1 MGIRRRRTQL
11 LPSPVAVAGTARREF
26 ARRWQKARLPP
37 PLPDLLPSAAKVA
50 RPRTRRQ
57 VAVGN
62 NERRMTSVVREVVH
76 GSTGD
81 APVVFG
87 DSPNTAPCP
96 PLMKMDAAVKAK
108 VEQLFGGKNR

>member
-1 MGIRRRRTQL
+1 
-11 LPSPVAVAGTARREF
+11 
-26 ARRWQKARLPP
+26 
-37 PLPDLLPSAAKVA
+37 
-50 RPRTRRQ
+50 
-57 VAVGN
+57 
-62 NERRMTSVVREVVH
+62 MTSVVREVVH